1 MITKVSLDHKI
12 KLYPSKEITKDKNI
26 CRGDIFL
33 AREGNKKKRNKSL
46 RIRVKNLNLRVKIAR
61 GYLKK
66 FKIYKGIQQLP

>member
-1 MITKVSLDHKI
+1 MITKI

-33 AREGNKKKRNKSL
+33 AREEGNKKVKNESL
-46 RIRVKNLNLRVKIAR
+46 RVKNLNLRVKIAR

-66 FKIYKGIQQLP
+66 LRYIKEYSNCHRI

>member
-1 MITKVSLDHKI
+1 LITKI

-26 CRGDIFL
+26 CQGDIFL
-33 AREGNKKKRNKSL
+33 AREEGNKKIKNESL

-66 FKIYKGIQQLP
+66 LRYIKEYSNCHRI